1 MDFIAIL
8 AIMDLPLPTKIQS
21 VYEGTTINFFFMD
34 MQTYQDI
41 YVKDNYEFIGD
52 FYCGVKIHKDIEWF
66 GKFKSSIF

>member
-1 MDFIAIL
+1 MWIFMDFIAIL

-52 FYCGVKIHKDIEWF
+52 FYCGVKIHKDIE
-66 GKFKSSIF
+66 